1 MSSVNLFRQ
10 QIANP
15 DNPINMYDMSN
26 EDIEDLT
33 MKFRTKPNIGKY
45 IIFTDDH
52 YGGFGQ
58 TDEYKGKKIINE
70 SGDKNDPFIN
80 LSDKFADVYIVR
92 RPNRGGRSKRYRSHR
107 KRRNSRKCSRKRI
120 KTKK

>member
-1 MSSVNLFRQ
+1 MSSVNLFRE

-15 DNPINMYDMSN
+15 DNPINMYDASN
-26 EDIEDLT
+26 QDIEDLT

-58 TDEYKGKKIINE
+58 TDEYKGKQIINE
-70 SGDKNDPFIN
+70 SGDRNDPFIN
-80 LSDKFADVYIVR
+80 LSDKFVDVYVVR
-92 RPNRGGRSKRYRSHR
+92 RPNRGGRSKRYRSKKYR
-107 KRRNSRKCSRKRI
+107 SRKRSRKQI
-120 KTKK
+120 ITIVL